1 MWVVGAFQG
10 GHGQAAWTDRCSAI
24 LEGIGEERSGRDA
37 PCTGP
42 QLDVPTT
49 HIQPLGRS
57 RYRSH
62 VLFTRKPLDV
72 PTPDN
77 ALPGREAPVPVPA
90 QHFVLGTPLTPP
102 FPDGYERMVVGM
114 GFFWGRTGPSDSTPA
129 ASILLSFRQRVMTGS
144 IGWRAR

>member
-1 MWVVGAFQG
+1 
-10 GHGQAAWTDRCSAI
+10 
-24 LEGIGEERSGRDA
+24 
-37 PCTGP
+37 
-42 QLDVPTT
+42 
-49 HIQPLGRS
+49 
-57 RYRSH
+57 

-114 GFFWGRTGPSDSTPA
+114 GCFWGRTG
-129 ASILLSFRQRVMTGS
+129 SF
-144 IGWRAR
+144 